1 MVSALGDQLPKFTA
15 EESQS
20 LIGSYDFMGINY
32 YTTMFA
38 ANLTPELVEESQ
50 STGGADGVN
59 SIFKIFNVVLLG
71 KRIIIYILDFLLKN
85 EKIIPLFDINC
96 FLL

>member
-1 MVSALGDQLPKFTA
+1 MVSAFGDELPKFTA

-32 YTTMFA
+32 YTSMFA

-50 STGGADGVN
+50 SSGGADDVN
-59 SIFKIFNVVLLG
+59 KIYEIINVVLLG
-71 KRIIIYILDFLLKN
+71 KIIIIYILDFLLKK